1 MQGSL
6 DPRVQSSE
14 ALADQAP
21 GRVGGRRSD
30 VLRWVGAVIVT
41 AAAFVAGTAI
51 AFMIT
56 HSGWPDRSH
65 AGGQRLLQRIFSF
78 LRRSLTRLGVV
89 EVDTRAL
96 ESLQAEPPLIL
107 VPNHPSILDAPVVIS
122 CFPNVCCIMKRALL
136 DRTFTGVGARLAGY
150 VDNGSLTSLVRRSIA
165 AVHGGAHL
173 LVFPEGTRSDRVPVG
188 PFTRAYAL
196 IARKAGVPMQTLLI
210 ETDSPYGTKGWAL
223 WRRPP
228 ALPIRI
234 RIRQG
239 RRFSAGADVDQV
251 VKEMQ
256 AYFERVLGEKVLN
269 ERGVSERG
277 VGDRA
282 SGERQSSEREVSERE
297 VSERA
302 LSARTER

>member
-14 ALADQAP
+14 ALAGQAS

-30 VLRWVGAVIVT
+30 VLRWAGAMVVT
-41 AAAFVAGTAI
+41 VAAFVVGTAI
-51 AFMIT
+51 AFVIT
-56 HSGWPDRSH
+56 HVGRPDRPH
-65 AGGQRLLQRIFSF
+65 VAGQRLLQRIFGF
-78 LRRSLTRLGVV
+78 LRWSLTRLGVLEADV
-89 EVDTRAL
+89 RAL
-96 ESLQAEPPLIL
+96 ESLRAELPLIL

-122 CFPNVCCIMKRALL
+122 CFPNVCCIMKRALQ

-173 LVFPEGTRSDRVPVG
+173 LVFPEGTRSDRAPVG

-210 ETDSPYGTKGWAL
+210 ETDSPFGTKGWAL

-234 RIRQG
+234 RVRQG
-239 RRFSAGADVDQV
+239 RRFSAGEDVDQV
-251 VKEMQ
+251 VNEMQ
-256 AYFERVLGEKVLN
+256 AYFEKVL
-269 ERGVSERG
+269 
-277 VGDRA
+277 
-282 SGERQSSEREVSERE
+282 
-297 VSERA
+297 SERA
-302 LSARTER
+302 TTERVVTERPANERSASERPTSERPTSEWQAGPRIER